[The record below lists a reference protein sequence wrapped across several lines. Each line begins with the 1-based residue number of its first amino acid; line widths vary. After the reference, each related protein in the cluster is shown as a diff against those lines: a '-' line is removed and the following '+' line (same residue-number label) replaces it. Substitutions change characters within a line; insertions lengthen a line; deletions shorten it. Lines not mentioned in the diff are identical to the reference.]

1 MWKSQRHTCTL
12 CIIWI
17 TYTRKIWIRFPH
29 VPCKPPIMTG
39 NLGISHLNRHWEWIF
54 QSVKS
59 YLNWSSVRTLS
70 SGPSEHLKY
79 LSQSLPA
86 PGAFPKPKRD
96 SDFTPTSTW
105 QTPPT
110 CMDNIILENVNH
122 FYLPWLRKRVFE
134 DQDIQTKTK
143 LHIYQATDVPS
154 LLYGAE
160 NLTTYSRHTKTLEQY
175 HLWCLRKILQISW
188 EERWTNVSI
197 LKESNKPSITTTNH
211 YCHQMPWMGRVIRMP
226 NTQLPK
232 QVL

>member
-86 PGAFPKPKRD
+86 PGTFPKPKRD

-105 QTPPT
+105 QT
-110 CMDNIILENVNH
+110 
-122 FYLPWLRKRVFE
+122 LPSPHNMYGQHHLGE
-134 DQDIQTKTK
+134 CE
-143 LHIYQATDVPS
+143 S
-154 LLYGAE
+154 LLPTLAE
-160 NLTTYSRHTKTLEQY
+160 EESVWGSGHPNQDQTPRLSSNRCAFPALWGWKLDHLQQTYKNPRAVPPVMPSEDPSNQLG
-175 HLWCLRKILQISW
+175 RKV
-188 EERWTNVSI
+188 N
-197 LKESNKPSITTTNH
+197 
-211 YCHQMPWMGRVIRMP
+211 
-226 NTQLPK
+226 
-232 QVL
+232 